1 MSLIKVRQ
9 NYQIT
14 IPNSVRKKFR
24 IAVGDYVE
32 MEKHDDGIVLKP
44 VKIVRPDQAYFYTK
58 EWQEGEIRADE
69 EIATGDL
76 IGPFDNVKDALTAL
90 KRSRI

>member
-14 IPNSVRKKFR
+14 IPNSLRKKFR

-44 VKIVRPDQAYFYTK
+44 VKIVRPDQEYFYTK
-58 EWQEGEIRADE
+58 EWQDGEARADKE
-69 EIATGDL
+69 MATGDVV
-76 IGPFDNVKDALTAL
+76 GPFDNIKDALKAL
-90 KRSRI
+90 KRPKV